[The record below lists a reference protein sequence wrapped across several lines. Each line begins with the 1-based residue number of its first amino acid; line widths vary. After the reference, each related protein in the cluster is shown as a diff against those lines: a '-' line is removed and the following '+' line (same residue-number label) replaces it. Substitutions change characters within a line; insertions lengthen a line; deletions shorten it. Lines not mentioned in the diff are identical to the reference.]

1 MFASQGMCEGCGAQS
16 SDVSSG
22 GFCPDC
28 QNDLYES
35 ESREA
40 AIRPEATIDLWNLK
54 TAVDEQTSM
63 GACTKCGDFYAP
75 EAFDEG
81 LCPECEYA
89 RDWFDEQAI
98 DSRHE
103 GYRKHATNPT
113 CKRCGW
119 AQATWDPTNKD
130 SDYCFGC
137 QADIMRENDDY
148 NDEYDY
154 ESRVSSRKTAG
165 GLFNLRVVNGD
176 YIATCQCGNT
186 IYCDDPVEDGE
197 CWYTCSMCGL
207 EGFLGVDEFK
217 TARRRASRKTAGNW
231 ELGGLEG
238 SWYLYAEDGSKS
250 YAVLD
255 DIHERTGDTF
265 GQRWAWSVYNADF
278 DEVAFGYAD
287 EMLDG
292 QVDAERAL
300 SALTSTAKRKK
311 AAYEISYQR
320 FICPHCNERV
330 LDDDLIDEAKFT
342 GKCPHCG
349 GGIAF
354 DDRHQPGQM
363 DVRVARRK
371 TARQVAVE
379 NLQEGDLV
387 DLEGDPYAD
396 PNRVNV
402 RFENEFAEVDYVEI
416 NGGTVEVH
424 FVDDWIGFPTGHTV
438 EVAEDGYGAYY
449 ASRKTAA
456 PVKFPSKCKE
466 CGASIPVGA
475 GDVRKVNGAW
485 YTTCD
490 AHKPAPKQRRSTDWY
505 EDDDDPDHHS
515 RGYGVPGG
523 RRY

>member
-1 MFASQGMCEGCGAQS
+1 
-16 SDVSSG
+16 
-22 GFCPDC
+22 
-28 QNDLYES
+28 
-35 ESREA
+35 
-40 AIRPEATIDLWNLK
+40 
-54 TAVDEQTSM
+54 
-63 GACTKCGDFYAP
+63 
-75 EAFDEG
+75 
-81 LCPECEYA
+81 
-89 RDWFDEQAI
+89 
-98 DSRHE
+98 
-103 GYRKHATNPT
+103 
-113 CKRCGW
+113 
-119 AQATWDPTNKD
+119 
-130 SDYCFGC
+130 
-137 QADIMRENDDY
+137 MRENDDY
-148 NDEYDY
+148 NNDEYDFEILPYEYDY
-154 ESRVSSRKTAG
+154 ESRVSSRKTA
-165 GLFNLRVVNGD
+165 
-176 YIATCQCGNT
+176 
-186 IYCDDPVEDGE
+186 
-197 CWYTCSMCGL
+197 
-207 EGFLGVDEFK
+207 
-217 TARRRASRKTAGNW
+217 RRRASRKTAANW
-231 ELGGLEG
+231 ELAGLEC

-255 DIHERTGDTF
+255 DIHERTSDTF
-265 GQRWAWSVYNADF
+265 GQQWAWSVYNEDF
-278 DEVAFGYAD
+278 IEVAFGYAD
-287 EMLDG
+287 RMLDG

-320 FICPHCNERV
+320 FTCPHCNERV

-396 PNRVNV
+396 PNRANV

-449 ASRKTAA
+449 ATRKTAGYDDTMRSNAMISPDECSHSDWYTVSDNPAPDEGMAPPEVYCVYCDKYLGNMRDPRFSSKRKTAGDLADSNCDHQWVVDDVMPRATYWGCRKCDGLFVARNGENPNTLYNTGSRKTAA

-466 CGASIPVGA
+466 CGASIPVGS